1 MSKTLTQ
8 NTRARTTLSTPRL
21 PHLHRDRHGTFYFR
35 LTIDGKTIKRSL
47 GTKDRGLATM
57 KASALN
63 WEWSMSKR
71 SAEPSV
77 SDIIRAFKKDG
88 REFDAEFPD
97 GTKFKG
103 INTDDDMR
111 RAKDLMLARIE
122 AIGPIEPA
130 YAPLRPEHRQQARRR
145 TGKHF
150 LAATKPYL
158 LEEQKYGLNGTKTV
172 DDKTSTFKAFADL
185 IADAAVGLIDKD
197 AAKAFK
203 AELMKGDAGAGRV
216 NTKLGHVS
224 DFFEWAIKNGEA
236 DENPIDGLRIGKKS
250 ELTKDV
256 ESYEPFT

>member
-1 MSKTLTQ
+1 MSKTPTQ
-8 NTRARTTLSTPRL
+8 NTPARTTRSTPRL

-77 SDIIRAFKKDG
+77 SDIINAFKKDG

-122 AIGPIEPA
+122 AIGPIEPV
-130 YAPLRPEHRQQARRR
+130 YAPCVPNTGSRPAGPQAHRQALFGRHKALPAGRAEIRPERDQDRR
-145 TGKHF
+145 
-150 LAATKPYL
+150 
-158 LEEQKYGLNGTKTV
+158 
-172 DDKTSTFKAFADL
+172 
-185 IADAAVGLIDKD
+185 
-197 AAKAFK
+197 
-203 AELMKGDAGAGRV
+203 
-216 NTKLGHVS
+216 
-224 DFFEWAIKNGEA
+224 
-236 DENPIDGLRIGKKS
+236 
-250 ELTKDV
+250 
-256 ESYEPFT
+256 